1 MAGTVADRVNGP
13 GVTKGADGRLRCSW
27 ADSSAEYQ
35 RYHDFEWGR
44 HVRGD
49 VALYE
54 RLSLEAFQS
63 GLSWIT
69 VLRKRDA
76 FRSAFAGFD
85 PVQVASFGAAD
96 IQRLM
101 ADVSIIRNTRK
112 IEATIVNARAVLAM
126 WDREGDKALTE
137 LIWTYARSSNDRPR
151 VLGDVPASTPESTSL
166 STALKACGF
175 AFVGPTTMY
184 AAMQAC
190 GVVNDHLVE
199 CYVDATGS
207 GGGGG

>member
-1 MAGTVADRVNGP
+1 MIAAGLSR
-13 GVTKGADGRLRCSW
+13 GADGRLRCSW
-27 ADSSAEYQ
+27 ADASAEYQ
-35 RYHDFEWGR
+35 RYHDLEWGR
-44 HVRGD
+44 AVRGD

-69 VLRKRDA
+69 VLRKRES

-96 IQRLM
+96 VQQLM
-101 ADVSIIRNTRK
+101 ADASIIRNARK
-112 IEATIVNARAVLAM
+112 IEATISNARALLAL
-126 WDREGDKALTE
+126 WDRQGDHALTE
-137 LIWTYARSSNDRPR
+137 LMWSYARADLGRPD
-151 VLGDVPASTPESTSL
+151 VLGDVPASTPESTALAKS
-166 STALKACGF
+166 LKAHGF

-190 GVVNDHLVE
+190 GVVNDHLAD
-199 CYVDATGS
+199 CYVDATVS
-207 GGGGG
+207 RGGGG